1 MTATGRL
8 RTREKLASLKTENT
22 SLKSKLKAAEI
33 EIAGLKRYKMI
44 TFATR
49 PILTM
54 GLVIFVS
61 LFFGMEKCDK
71 EMQPLDSQIKPS
83 ISRELNIIPREQ
95 WASKDLKRNIT
106 DPDFVQL
113 RLPVEKGVIA
123 HHTSVPENRC
133 FTYGE
138 FENHNEF
145 QI

>member
-8 RTREKLASLKTENT
+8 RRREKLASLKTENT

-44 TFATR
+44 TFAKT

-83 ISRELNIIPREQ
+83 VSRELNII
-95 WASKDLKRNIT
+95 
-106 DPDFVQL
+106 
-113 RLPVEKGVIA
+113 
-123 HHTSVPENRC
+123 
-133 FTYGE
+133 
-138 FENHNEF
+138 
-145 QI
+145 